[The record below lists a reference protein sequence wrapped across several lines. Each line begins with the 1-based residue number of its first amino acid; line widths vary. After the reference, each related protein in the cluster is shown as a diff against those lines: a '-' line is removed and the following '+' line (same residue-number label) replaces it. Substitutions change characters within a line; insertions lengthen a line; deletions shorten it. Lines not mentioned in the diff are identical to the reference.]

1 MSGLEKFQDTPAWRQ
16 KLLKHLLL
24 DRPAPAAPKPQRE
37 SMERRHSLDI
47 VLDFK
52 ALMQARKAQ
61 LEDRQQHENHTTSSA
76 ISLSV
81 KTETML
87 HVLNETQQQNADE
100 SFDALERMCDKTGS
114 DPDST
119 LFQYLNSDDKEKV
132 LALAKERSTRADNA
146 SDMEMSALRRM
157 LDDVGDQ
164 DQLCN
169 ESPLKSAECTQLE
182 DIEAPSRLWDNDFT
196 INGNE
201 SAFQQTAQ
209 TSPVKMVGLLRPSTI
224 LEANEADLT
233 GLQSDESSS
242 HNSSSFLTAHTLKT
256 AQSSETI
263 ASGSSCY
270 ETAGDNSLASSS
282 KEATTL
288 SVDDL
293 FYAAIAKAKPHGMSK
308 GEQQELLGDLHE
320 TLMDLAVNDA
330 ADSTIIELSSSGEE
344 EEEDEDQVV
353 KEGNDLNADIKQ
365 EESSLI
371 DSEAEEEDKE
381 NKSIHLN
388 GTMEEMEYMMQ
399 KAREYMAAKETSPS
413 PSPAKATSDPDVI
426 HLHKKLPK
434 QNTFLMTPQKG
445 ASSPLHQGT
454 SSRLPTGPCKSRYA
468 INMDPPKTKF
478 FKQPSAIPM
487 RRELKVQRDHF
498 AHIVSPI
505 RTYTQKSGTAPLMSM
520 FREKPNI
527 NDVFNKM
534 SIKELEEESRL
545 CQLKRGQTVA
555 SGNCNLSKLTPGCID
570 PAARL
575 LPKKAYISSELKQVV
590 DERTPMP
597 MPNVP
602 KIQKY
607 LDSAV
612 EPTVL
617 RHDGKMKMPAQSNS
631 SRNTSH
637 IPRRPNQSL
646 ADLSLASGDI
656 SLYTLK
662 DAQKF

>member
-1 MSGLEKFQDTPAWRQ
+1 
-16 KLLKHLLL
+16 
-24 DRPAPAAPKPQRE
+24 
-37 SMERRHSLDI
+37 MERRHSLDI

-61 LEDRQQHENHTTSSA
+61 LENQHQRENHTTTSA
-76 ISLSV
+76 INLSV
-81 KTETML
+81 KTDSMFR
-87 HVLNETQQQNADE
+87 VLNETQQQNADE

-132 LALAKERSTRADNA
+132 LALAKERSSRADK
-146 SDMEMSALRRM
+146 SGDMEMCALRRM
-157 LDDVGDQ
+157 LEDVGDQ

-182 DIEAPSRLWDNDFT
+182 DIEAPSRFWDNDFT
-196 INGNE
+196 GND
-201 SAFQQTAQ
+201 SVFQPTAQ

-233 GLQSDESSS
+233 GQQSDESSS
-242 HNSSSFLTAHTLKT
+242 HNSSFLTAHTLKT

-270 ETAGDNSLASSS
+270 ETAADNSLASSS

-293 FYAAIAKAKPHGMSK
+293 FYAAIAKAKPHGMSE

-330 ADSTIIELSSSGEE
+330 ADSTIIELSSSSEE
-344 EEEDEDQVV
+344 EEEV
-353 KEGNDLNADIKQ
+353 KEGDDLNADIKQ

-399 KAREYMAAKETSPS
+399 KAREYMAAKEPSPSPS
-413 PSPAKATSDPDVI
+413 PSPAKPISDPDVI
-426 HLHKKLPK
+426 HLHQKLPK
-434 QNTFLMTPQKG
+434 QNTFLLTPQKE
-445 ASSPLHQGT
+445 ASSPLRQG
-454 SSRLPTGPCKSRYA
+454 SSKLPTGSGRSRYA

-487 RRELKVQRDHF
+487 RRQLKIQKDHF

-527 NDVFNKM
+527 NDAFNTL

-555 SGNCNLSKLTPGCID
+555 SGNCNPLKLTLGCID

-607 LDSAV
+607 LNSAV

-631 SRNTSH
+631 NRNTSH

>member
-1 MSGLEKFQDTPAWRQ
+1 
-16 KLLKHLLL
+16 
-24 DRPAPAAPKPQRE
+24 
-37 SMERRHSLDI
+37 MERRHSLDI

-61 LEDRQQHENHTTSSA
+61 LEDRQQRENHTTTSA
-76 ISLSV
+76 ICPSV
-81 KTETML
+81 KTESM
-87 HVLNETQQQNADE
+87 HQVLNETQQQNADE

-132 LALAKERSTRADNA
+132 LALAKERSTRADNS
-146 SDMEMSALRRM
+146 SDMEMCALRRM

-196 INGNE
+196 INGND
-201 SAFQQTAQ
+201 SVFQANAQ
-209 TSPVKMVGLLRPSTI
+209 TSPVKMVGLMRPSTI

-233 GLQSDESSS
+233 ADLQSDGSSS
-242 HNSSSFLTAHTLKT
+242 HNSSSFMTAHTLKT

-344 EEEDEDQVV
+344 EEDEDQAV

-413 PSPAKATSDPDVI
+413 PSPAKTTSDPDVI
-426 HLHKKLPK
+426 HLHRKLPK

-445 ASSPLHQGT
+445 ASSPLHQGA
-454 SSRLPTGPCKSRYA
+454 SSKLPTGPCKSRYA

-555 SGNCNLSKLTPGCID
+555 SDNCNLSKLTPGCID

-617 RHDGKMKMPAQSNS
+617 RHDGKMKLPTQSNSSS